1 MTLLKIAVFTALL
14 IPSFCFFGSPTAN
27 AAVEEASGSASVVQ
41 NTPIDGVRLGDNI
54 HDAVSTLRSHGY
66 QLRPNQ
72 ETCLNHEDYATN
84 PCLRKGYGVLIEM
97 NRGNVKGVITRLRVR
112 HVKDT
117 VYELFKNT
125 NYAQPG
131 DRNVASLE
139 KQYKEIYS
147 GSYSRRNERASL
159 VELEFIDEK
168 PPAQEGD
175 FGGPYVKVSLDGGG
189 RGGMF
194 ESVHLIW
201 QDLVNVEGLVWWQ
214 PR

>member
-1 MTLLKIAVFTALL
+1 MTLLKIAVFTALFTL
-14 IPSFCFFGSPTAN
+14 SFCFFGSQTAN
-27 AAVEEASGSASVVQ
+27 AAGDEASGSASVVQ

-66 QLRPNQ
+66 QLRPRQ
-72 ETCLNHEDYATN
+72 ETCLNHEDYVTN
-84 PCLRKGYGVLIEM
+84 PCLRKDYGVVIEM
-97 NRGNVKGVITRLRVR
+97 NRGNIKGVITRLRVR

-117 VYELFKNT
+117 VYELIKNT
-125 NYAQPG
+125 SYAQPG

-147 GSYSRRNERASL
+147 GSYSRRNTRGSL

-168 PPAQEGD
+168 PPAQQGD
-175 FGGPYVKVSLDGGG
+175 FGGPYAKVSLGAG
-189 RGGMF
+189 RGGMS
-194 ESVHLIW
+194 ESVHLVW